1 MVGYDEAV
9 YREVLGKAVS
19 NIEELNKAVDEIC
32 DQGYKNL
39 YLMGSGGTY
48 SMASPVTYLLKRT
61 PPSRGIGRLLPS
73 SSRPSRCRSM
83 PTRW

>member
-19 NIEELNKAVDEIC
+19 NIEEINKAVDEIC

-39 YLMGSGGTY
+39 YL
-48 SMASPVTYLLKRT
+48 
-61 PPSRGIGRLLPS
+61 RL
-73 SSRPSRCRSM
+73 C
-83 PTRW
+83 